1 MTWDKSDSARFRQY
15 NTQTG
20 GKLISFLR
28 SCIHRAEGDD
38 IEEYALRA
46 AYKQGAEDIVSRL
59 EEIITDVNKEDDASS
74 ASFTSM

>member
-1 MTWDKSDSARFRQY
+1 MTWEKSDSARFRQY

-28 SCIHRAEGDD
+28 SCIRRAEGDD
-38 IEEYALRA
+38 IEEYALSA

>member
-1 MTWDKSDSARFRQY
+1 MTWLKSDSARFRQY

-46 AYKQGAEDIVSRL
+46 AYKQGSEDIVSRL